1 MAAAIYKK
9 GLGSVF
15 LVQGI
20 YFVVTGIWPVVN
32 MASFITATGPKQ
44 DTWLVEMVGL
54 LSTSIGLTYIVTSL
68 RRRALPVLLGYSVSF
83 SFLVMDLI
91 YVIRGEID
99 QIYLLD
105 AGIQA
110 AFIIAVTV
118 IVAKLPAD
126 EQK

>member
-54 LSTSIGLTYIVTSL
+54 LSTSVGLTYIVTSL

-83 SFLVMDLI
+83 SFLIMDLI

-110 AFIIAVTV
+110 AFIVAVTV